1 MLRLSTYIYTLAI
14 SIAILHIKTYIKFT
28 GESWLNLEKYIGDIY
43 NSRFIKT
50 DIDRALQ
57 Q

>member
-1 MLRLSTYIYTLAI
+1 MYIYFSDFNRNFAYKNI
-14 SIAILHIKTYIKFT
+14 YIYIEFT
-28 GESWLNLEKYIGDIY
+28 GQSWLNLEKYIDDIY